1 MPIPQT
7 HISHTRTHAQ
17 HRYVLIE
24 CMAELPYS
32 ARAPEAPHLLA
43 LAVDLGVRDAIALLA
58 QIDPSNTRL
67 AVTAAPASV
76 GLPESEALLSPSPAP
91 PPSGSQNEEISKSTN
106 STFLSG
112 TYAPAS
118 LLDLHRLALRRAPRL
133 ALAALRH
140 ACNLNYPPA
149 LRVLAQYERRG
160 LLDESGEAY
169 VVTVD
174 KAAGWR
180 RLVSAADLGD
190 VIALVR

>member
-1 MPIPQT
+1 M
-7 HISHTRTHAQ
+7 SCS
-17 HRYVLIE
+17 E
-24 CMAELPYS
+24 
-32 ARAPEAPHLLA
+32 RAPEASHA
-43 LAVDLGVRDAIALLA
+43 LAVAVDQGVRDAIALLA
-58 QIDPSNTRL
+58 QIDPANARL
-67 AVTAAPASV
+67 ALTAAHSTSGAPD
-76 GLPESEALLSPSPAP
+76 SEAVLSPSPAP
-91 PPSGSQNEEISKSTN
+91 PPSFSQGEENAKSTN

-118 LLDLHRLALRRAPRL
+118 LLDLHRLALRRAPQL

-140 ACNLNYPPA
+140 ACDLNFPPA

-180 RLVSAADLGD
+180 RLVRAADLGD
-190 VIALVR
+190 VIASVLACNRVLRLPLTESLLQLFV